1 MNNRIAVAAAA
12 VALVIGV
19 LIGAAGTVLVGGTA
33 SRSPMDVGSMMGG
46 SMMGGSMMGG
56 SMMGGVDDM
65 WQLHGQHHRGAR

>member
-1 MNNRIAVAAAA
+1 MNNRIAAAAAA
-12 VALVIGV
+12 VALVVGV

-56 SMMGGVDDM
+56 VDDT
-65 WQLHGQHHRGAR
+65 WQLHRQHHGGAR